1 MEAKELK
8 WLGRYMSFISNN
20 GNTGKHT
27 KYTHLHTQ
35 NYIPWGKIQVLAQRN
50 WGLTQAGSLNNK
62 IF

>member
-27 KYTHLHTQ
+27 KYTHLYTQ
-35 NYIPWGKIQVLAQRN
+35 NYTVGKNTSLGSEKL
-50 WGLTQAGSLNNK
+50 GLNSSW
-62 IF
+62 IS